1 MHPVSV
7 FDPAREKRDAHTR
20 QTSNS
25 EAGYTDAEHIGSNS
39 ETGGNNRTQR
49 LEITKRIVG
58 LPPGFGAG
66 VVAILS
72 GVHQA
77 KVFDNVEVAQRTLR
91 QMSSSIEQNLSFS
104 NAKLIQIKFSVHSYT
119 HLVL

>member
-1 MHPVSV
+1 MPIPGKHLTQRLDIPMPST
-7 FDPAREKRDAHTR
+7 F
-20 QTSNS
+20 
-25 EAGYTDAEHIGSNS
+25 GSNT

-91 QMSSSIEQNLSFS
+91 QMSSSI
-104 NAKLIQIKFSVHSYT
+104 
-119 HLVL
+119 